1 MKIKCLEIRD
11 RATMI
16 AVMCFKPIPDN
27 EAQRFLLR
35 HDGWSCEANEHCVM
49 LIDTHRQTAR
59 HDPYDYPKGSR
70 TMPLAHQHIE
80 QNWDLLNDGDVV
92 DVEYI
97 LGETSEP
104 KRSERCD
111 RA

>member
-1 MKIKCLEIRD
+1 
-11 RATMI
+11 
-16 AVMCFKPIPDN
+16 
-27 EAQRFLLR
+27 
-35 HDGWSCEANEHCVM
+35 
-49 LIDTHRQTAR
+49 
-59 HDPYDYPKGSR
+59 
-70 TMPLAHQHIE
+70 MPLAHQHIE

-104 KRSERCD
+104 KRSERFD